1 MITGRP
7 FVGYWTALPAM
18 TVYVEDEIEA
28 FMRAGSVPVETA
40 RIYNIGADGT
50 PPSRKYTA

>member
-7 FVGYWTALPAM
+7 FVWYWTALPAM